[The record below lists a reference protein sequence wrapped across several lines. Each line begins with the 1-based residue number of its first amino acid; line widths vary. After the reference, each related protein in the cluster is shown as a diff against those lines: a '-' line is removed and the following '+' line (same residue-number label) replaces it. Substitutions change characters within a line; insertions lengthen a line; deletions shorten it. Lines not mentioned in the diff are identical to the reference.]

1 MKSIF
6 TTLFVAIAFMA
17 FSQDYMDKIAVA
29 SCECIDNVSDTIP
42 TDQFNMELGLC
53 MLEASMPYKKQLKKD
68 HGINFDKIESQG
80 EKLGRLIGIKLAST
94 CPNSLM
100 RMVKKVNPE
109 LDFEEDEEIADE
121 NNVKV
126 AVKEKLDNN
135 QFGQASD
142 FFRTDVKKYKIFY
155 HHVGIYA
162 FTNKALVRYVSL
174 KRSKLELETLN
185 SVLSDDI
192 SVILKVGEPI
202 IKLLKKL

>member
-1 MKSIF
+1 MKSIL

-17 FSQDYMDKIAVA
+17 FSQDYMDKIAIA

-109 LDFEEDEEIADE
+109 LDFEEDEEIADDYE
-121 NNVKV
+121 EMFTEGTVERV
-126 AVKEKLDNN
+126 ETEMFVVVSVKEANGKISKYYWLS
-135 QFGQASD
+135 FVESD
-142 FFRTDVKKYKIFY
+142 FDLTNN
-155 HHVGIYA
+155 HQGLVGKTVTISYDEYEFFDPRLKEYRVFNVINALDA
-162 FTNKALVRYVSL
+162 F
-174 KRSKLELETLN
+174 
-185 SVLSDDI
+185 
-192 SVILKVGEPI
+192 
-202 IKLLKKL
+202 